1 MSVTIIDRP
10 TGNGDEPSKQPAITR
25 FTPVASYN
33 WVDVPSP
40 TILVPGMLLAPLATP
55 TFLDITLT
63 YGNPKGYPLIWS
75 APSDP
80 QAIAPDTGFS
90 YVDQNADRYPK
101 SPMSPLF
108 SSVLQV
114 QPTYPFSSINIIS
127 DRSPLR
133 KLYAF
138 AAREPNVKN
147 FRFGFSVSGDD
158 KKTVV
163 CHRME
168 EKTREE
174 FEEGQFYGYR
184 VAFEA
189 QYLRPNGK
197 AQGAKSH
204 YRISEYEFGD
214 LKFLVRSGVDGSIA
228 NTDGHDTRE
237 AEDLSLREVD
247 ILSDDHEKD
256 TVKKKAKLKVEDF
269 TSHSDTLAIIPTINA
284 LVPQSSLLEFITR
297 SRFSK
302 YPFILANKMP
312 DLYLTQTG
320 HFVEAYYHNVGYW
333 KFTQKKT
340 QARFALADIHV
351 RTMGEELKKWEEKN
365 GDVLER
371 YLKILQ
377 QILKVVKGKGEKG
390 EGNGVWMVEYTG
402 GGGGLEIK
410 EVMEGDMLV
419 MKDEIGKF
427 FSGEK

>member
-10 TGNGDEPSKQPAITR
+10 TGNGDESSKHPAITR

-33 WVDVPSP
+33 WVDVPNP
-40 TILVPGMLLAPLATP
+40 TILVP
-55 TFLDITLT
+55 
-63 YGNPKGYPLIWS
+63 
-75 APSDP
+75 
-80 QAIAPDTGFS
+80 APDTGFS

-101 SPMSPLF
+101 SPISPLF

-114 QPTYPFSSINIIS
+114 QPTYPFSSVDVVS

-138 AAREPNVKN
+138 AAREPNLKN
-147 FRFGFSVSGDD
+147 FRFGFSVFGDD

-174 FEEGQFYGYR
+174 FEEGQFHGYR
-184 VAFEA
+184 AAFEA
-189 QYLRPNGK
+189 QCLRPNGK

-204 YRISEYEFGD
+204 YRISEYEFGG

-228 NTDGHDTRE
+228 NTDGHDTTE
-237 AEDLSLREVD
+237 AEDLSLRELE
-247 ILSDDHEKD
+247 ILSDDHERD
-256 TVKKKAKLKVEDF
+256 TDKKKAKLQVED
-269 TSHSDTLAIIPTINA
+269 SANHLDTLAIIPTTNA
-284 LVPQSSLLEFITR
+284 LVPQSTLLEFITR

-333 KFTQKKT
+333 KFMKEKT

-351 RTMGEELKKWEEKN
+351 RTMGEELKKWEEDN
-365 GDVLER
+365 GNVLER
-371 YLKILQ
+371 YLKIIQ
-377 QILKVVKGKGEKG
+377 QILKVVRGKGENG
-390 EGNGVWMVEYTG
+390 EGNRVWMVEYTG
-402 GGGGLEIK
+402 DGAGLEVK
-410 EVMEGDMLV
+410 EVMEGNMLL
-419 MKDEIGKF
+419 MKDEIGRF